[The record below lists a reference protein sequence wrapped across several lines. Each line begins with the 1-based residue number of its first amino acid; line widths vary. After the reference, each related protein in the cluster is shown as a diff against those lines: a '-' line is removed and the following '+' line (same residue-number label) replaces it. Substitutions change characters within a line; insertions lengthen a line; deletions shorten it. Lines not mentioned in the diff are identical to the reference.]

1 MLAYE
6 SGARL
11 VNMEFMQSGIGFS
24 HPLMNIFNGY
34 IWAAH
39 PLLTNSEGESFLE
52 KYIPDSMQPDYV
64 MDEHRKHFPFSS
76 SDDSKYLE
84 IAIQKGNQSR

>member
-39 PLLTNSEGESFLE
+39 PLLTNSEERVSL
-52 KYIPDSMQPDYV
+52 KSTYQILCNRIM
-64 MDEHRKHFPFSS
+64 
-76 SDDSKYLE
+76 
-84 IAIQKGNQSR
+84 